1 MSSSLSKDNSYVC
14 LGVLLGPHGIRGA
27 VKIKS
32 FASPAQGIKHYGPLL
47 DLKNRRTFEI
57 ESLSKDKGDGVFIAQ
72 LKDITDRN
80 QSEALRGIELF
91 IERSR
96 LPKIEEEDSFYYS
109 DLEGLFALDSETRA
123 EVGIVR
129 RVENYGGGD
138 FLDIACEGGAF
149 VTVPFTKEAVPQIN
163 IEKGFVLC
171 DREFI
176 LKTDSKEGQAKEEAL
191 QGEEGKGRD
200 NDKV

>member
-1 MSSSLSKDNSYVC
+1 MSSSLSKDNIYVC

-32 FASPAQGIKHYGPLL
+32 FASPAQGIMHYGPLL
-47 DLKNRRTFEI
+47 DLKNCRAFEI

-72 LKDITDRN
+72 LKGISNRD
-80 QSEALRGIELF
+80 QSEALRGTELF
-91 IERSR
+91 IERTR
-96 LPKIEEEDSFYYS
+96 LPEIEEEDSFYYS
-109 DLEGLFALDSETRA
+109 DLEGLSALDSETHA

-138 FLDIACEGGAF
+138 FLDIACKDGVS
-149 VTVPFTKEAVPQIN
+149 VTVPFTKEAVPQVN

-176 LKTDSKEGQAKEEAL
+176 LKMDSKEGQAKEEIP
-191 QGEEGKGRD
+191 QREGGKG
-200 NDKV
+200 NDKA